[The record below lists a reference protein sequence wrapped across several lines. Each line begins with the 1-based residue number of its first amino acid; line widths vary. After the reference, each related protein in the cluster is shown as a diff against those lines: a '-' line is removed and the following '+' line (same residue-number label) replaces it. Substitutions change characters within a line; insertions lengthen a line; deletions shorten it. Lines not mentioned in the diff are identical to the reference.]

1 MISAQVDEAQP
12 ALGSSPPE
20 AKMAVVAF
28 GRCGDLR
35 LGEAGR
41 GLREELRRQQGPMVL
56 SEDDTAV
63 PGGGRPRLT
72 LEEIR
77 RAIASGRTDFAN
89 QNYGKAIATFRS
101 VLPEIDRLPPGA
113 ERWAVAALARVEL
126 AHVAFFNE
134 WRGRTAE
141 IFFDILR
148 IQEDLKLEPL
158 NYPPSLRGALDE
170 ARAAV
175 RKARRFKLRVVSGE
189 AGQAVY
195 VNGRELGKT
204 PFERKLVGGNY
215 EVVVGEP
222 KAHSFPRHLELR
234 SDQELTFD
242 VAPEARFKAT
252 QGPCYEEDE
261 SREERLAA
269 ATLVASALS
278 AEQIVAVRFEQ
289 IGGEEY
295 VAAALFEVSQGRE
308 LREGRQR
315 TEQGQVPSLSNLAK
329 FVLTGDRSV
338 LEVPKPV
345 LAPANAQPAQVAQ
358 VERAPSRFP
367 WMRAGGVALGV
378 AAVGLAVAAIVEN
391 GAVGEAR
398 NDVVSAAGGTGLSEA
413 QRGDQVVTAFGRYES
428 AKQARTWLAIGAVAA
443 AAGSGTS
450 LIFSFSRGS
459 DAAPGGGRGAQ
470 VVVGVAGRLP

>member
-1 MISAQVDEAQP
+1 MISAQVDEPQP
-12 ALGSSPPE
+12 ALGSSAPE
-20 AKMAVVAF
+20 SKMAVVAF

-35 LGEAGR
+35 LGQAGR
-41 GLREELRRQQGPMVL
+41 GLREELRRQQGPMVM

-89 QNYGKAIATFRS
+89 QNYGKAIATFRD

-141 IFFDILR
+141 IFFEILR

-252 QGPCYEEDE
+252 QGPCYEADA

-278 AEQIVAVRFEQ
+278 AEQIVTVRFEQ

-315 TEQGQVPSLSNLAK
+315 TEQGQVPSLKNLAT
-329 FVLTGDRSV
+329 FVLTGDSSV
-338 LEVPKPV
+338 LELPKPV
-345 LAPANAQPAQVAQ
+345 LAPVNAQAAPM
-358 VERAPSRFP
+358 VERAASRFP
-367 WMRAGGVALGV
+367 WMRAGGIALGV

-391 GAVGEAR
+391 GAVGKAR
-398 NDVVSAAGGTGLSEA
+398 NDVVSAAGASGLSES
-413 QRGDQVVTAFGRYES
+413 QHGDQAVTAFGRYES
-428 AKQARTWLAIGAVAA
+428 AKQARTVLAVGAGLA
-443 AAGSGTS
+443 AAGSGTL

-459 DAAPGGGRGAQ
+459 DAAAGGGRGAQ
-470 VVVGVAGRLP
+470 VAVGVAGSFP